1 MTDAHRGPTPITWQG
16 VPVPWVSRWTGETT
30 DAQLRR
36 GWPDGRLTYR
46 DERPGDRRFG
56 VLWYRNGTGREG
68 EPEFAE
74 LHTARQLACMTR
86 NLCNVCGTP
95 LTDPDGRIPWL
106 FPGDEW
112 ELLTGPATPKIVTT
126 PPTCRVCWP
135 IARRFC
141 PYLRSTGTV
150 AATVG
155 AHRPVAAYGDL
166 YDLTGGDLYE
176 LTGSATPRELNV
188 MLSLTSPIR
197 HRLLGKQLVV
207 ELDDIRAEPGTASR
221 P

>member
-1 MTDAHRGPTPITWQG
+1 MTDAHREPTPITWQG
-16 VPVPWVSRWTGETT
+16 IPVPWVSRWTGETA

-56 VLWYRNGTGREG
+56 VLWYRNGTGRKG

-74 LHTARQLACMTR
+74 VHTARQLACMTR

-95 LTDPDGRIPWL
+95 LSDPDSRIPWL

-112 ELLTGPATPKIVTT
+112 ELLTGPANPKIVTT
-126 PPTCRVCWP
+126 PPTCRACWP

-141 PYLRSTGTV
+141 PYLRSTGAVT
-150 AATVG
+150 ATVG
-155 AHRPVAAYGDL
+155 TRRPVAAYGDL
-166 YDLTGGDLYE
+166 YDLS
-176 LTGSATPRELNV
+176 GSATPRELNV
-188 MLSLTSPIR
+188 TLPLTSPAR
-197 HRLLGKQLVV
+197 YRLLGKQLVV
-207 ELDDIRAEPGTASR
+207 ELSDIRAEPGTANE

>member
-30 DAQLRR
+30 DAQLRQGR
-36 GWPDGRLTYR
+36 HGGRLTYR
-46 DERPGDRRFG
+46 DERPPDRRFG
-56 VLWYRNGTGREG
+56 VLWYRNRTGREG

-86 NLCNVCGTP
+86 NLCNVCGAP

-106 FPGDEW
+106 FPGAEW
-112 ELLTGPATPKIVTT
+112 DLLTSPANPKIATT
-126 PPTCRVCWP
+126 PPTCRACWP

-141 PYLRSTGTV
+141 PYLRSTGAV

-155 AHRPVAAYGDL
+155 THRPVAAYGDL
-166 YDLTGGDLYE
+166 YDLTG
-176 LTGSATPRELNV
+176 SATPRELNV
-188 MLSLTSPIR
+188 MVPLTSPAR
-197 HRLLGKQLVV
+197 YRLLGKQLVV
-207 ELDDIRAEPGTASR
+207 ELSDIRAEPSMASG